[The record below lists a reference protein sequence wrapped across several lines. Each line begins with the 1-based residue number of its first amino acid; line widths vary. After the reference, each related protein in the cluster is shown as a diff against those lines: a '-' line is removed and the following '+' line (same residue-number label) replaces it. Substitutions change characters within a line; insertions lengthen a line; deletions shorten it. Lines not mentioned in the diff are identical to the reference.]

1 MKKFKFTLQ
10 PVHDLREAKLE
21 QEQLRLANMQEALAK
36 AFDSL
41 EKAEQE
47 RLAAT
52 DDYAR
57 RIQAGELPSLEFS
70 LMMNYLKT
78 LALRENEARQNL
90 EEAKVAFTLQSN
102 RLAEAMRDVEATG
115 KLRERQQARHNLEVA
130 RAEQN
135 ALDEMVSINYAR
147 QATQIQ

>member
-1 MKKFKFTLQ
+1 MKKFKFSLQ
-10 PVHDLREAKLE
+10 PVHNLREAKLE
-21 QEQLRLANMQEALAK
+21 QEQLRLANLQEALAK

-41 EKAEQE
+41 EKAERN
-47 RLAAT
+47 RLDAT

-57 RIQAGELPSLEFS
+57 KIQAGELPSLEFS

-78 LALRENEARQNL
+78 LALRENEARQRV
-90 EEAKVAFTLQSN
+90 EEARHAFAQQSN
-102 RLAEAMRDVEATG
+102 RLADAMRDVEATG
-115 KLRERQQARHNLEVA
+115 KLRERQQARHNLELA

-147 QATQIQ
+147 QAAQIQ